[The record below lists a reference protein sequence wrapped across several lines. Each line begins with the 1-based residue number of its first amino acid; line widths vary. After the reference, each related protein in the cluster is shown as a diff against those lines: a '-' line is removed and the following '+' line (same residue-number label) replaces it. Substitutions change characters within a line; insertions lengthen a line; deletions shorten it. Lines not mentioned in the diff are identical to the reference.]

1 MSEYSKI
8 SKSLGW
14 EKREVPLPTIER
26 ANELVKRAMRKDLEA
41 FRELFTINRF
51 SPSPQNMTEAE
62 ALGIIVDGFIK
73 SSKFWT

>member
-1 MSEYSKI
+1 MSEYSKV

-14 EKREVPLPTIER
+14 EKRDVPIPDIEK
-26 ANELVKRAMRKDLEA
+26 ANELVRRAMRKDLDA

-51 SPSPQNMTEAE
+51 SPAPQNMTEAE
-62 ALGIIVDGFIK
+62 ALGIIVDGFIR